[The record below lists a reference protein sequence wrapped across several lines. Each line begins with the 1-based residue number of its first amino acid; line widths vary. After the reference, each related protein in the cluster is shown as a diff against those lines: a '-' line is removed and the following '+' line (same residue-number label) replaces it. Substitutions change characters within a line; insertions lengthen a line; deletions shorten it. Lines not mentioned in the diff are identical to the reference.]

1 MKRSKPPFYKQETPD
16 SCGPACL
23 RMVLSH
29 FNLSVSEAELRA
41 RCDCTIFGADP
52 PYVVDVARQL
62 GFSKTDIQNL
72 SPDELQS
79 ILAEG
84 LYPIVYVSLL
94 PIDASEGSQAL
105 VALDMDVDIDDG
117 AVTVYD
123 PDHGERVLPL
133 GAFLKAWELK
143 RNLAIIVDK

>member
-1 MKRSKPPFYKQETPD
+1 
-16 SCGPACL
+16 
-23 RMVLSH
+23 MVFSH

-52 PYVVDVARQL
+52 PYVVDAARQF
-62 GFSKTDIQNL
+62 GFNKTDIQNL
-72 SPDELQS
+72 SPDDLQS
-79 ILAEG
+79 ILDDG

-94 PIDASEGSQAL
+94 PIDAREGSQAL
-105 VALDMDVDIDDG
+105 VALDMDADIDDG

-123 PDHGERVLPL
+123 PDQGERRLPL

>member
-1 MKRSKPPFYKQETPD
+1 
-16 SCGPACL
+16 
-23 RMVLSH
+23 MVFSH

-52 PYVVDVARQL
+52 PYIVDVARQF
-62 GFSKTDIQNL
+62 GFGKTDIQNL

-79 ILAEG
+79 ILDEG

-94 PIDASEGSQAL
+94 PIDAREGSQAL
-105 VALDMDVDIDDG
+105 VALDMDVDIEDG

-123 PDHGERVLPL
+123 PDQGERVLPL

>member
-1 MKRSKPPFYKQETPD
+1 
-16 SCGPACL
+16 
-23 RMVLSH
+23 MVLSH

-94 PIDASEGSQAL
+94 PIDAREGSQAL

-123 PDHGERVLPL
+123 PDQGERVLPL

>member
-1 MKRSKPPFYKQETPD
+1 
-16 SCGPACL
+16 
-23 RMVLSH
+23 MVFSH

-52 PYVVDVARQL
+52 PYVVDVARQF
-62 GFSKTDIQNL
+62 GFGKTDIQNL
-72 SPDELQS
+72 SPDKLQS
-79 ILAEG
+79 ILDEG

-94 PIDASEGSQAL
+94 PIDAREGSQAL
-105 VALDMDVDIDDG
+105 VALDMDVDMEDG

-123 PDHGERVLPL
+123 PDQGERVLPL